1 MEDSTRK
8 KIASLL
14 QLAIKGELKLE
25 KLHEEYPEDLKSELF
40 WASVW
45 DDLETAVEHFPFK
58 LFSGKPDSKSWNKSR
73 ELKNLKIDLA
83 LLETKFDNQKLNKLR
98 NGLVERKD
106 LTAQNVATELE
117 LLLNSSPT

>member
-25 KLHEEYPEDLKSELF
+25 KLHEEYPEDLKSKSF
-40 WASVW
+40 WADIW
-45 DDLETAVEHFPFK
+45 DDLETGVEHFPFK
-58 LFSGKPDSKSWNKSR
+58 FFSGKPDSKTWNKSR

-83 LLETKFDNQKLNKLR
+83 LLETKFDDKKLYKVR
-98 NGLVERKD
+98 NEFVERKD
-106 LTAQNVATELE
+106 ITAQNVTAELE
-117 LLLNSSPT
+117 SLLNSSYD